1 MGKLTNYTISELFI
15 RYRQKK
21 TGEVVIDCIIELLN
35 DKPGLWGKDI
45 AERLG
50 LRRRDLSS
58 ALRVVMGVGID
69 EFVNEWHKLS
79 AMELLGTTELG
90 YDEIALRC
98 GYRRQD
104 YLAEVFNKEY
114 GMTLFSFRRGFKRGE
129 HLRLNVIEQNKTLA
143 AETFQRV
150 LGTEVPNTADE
161 TEDRV

>member
-21 TGEVVIDCIIELLN
+21 TGEVVIDRIIELLN

-150 LGTEVPNTADE
+150 LGTEVPNTANE